1 VVTGDLP
8 TVSAEKVTVL
18 RDLELVTVTPA
29 IQAERELRSAE
40 GALIYRISPEV
51 ARATG
56 LRAGDV
62 IVGVNRT
69 RVREAGEFAALL
81 RAMQPREPF
90 RLTFERDGAHNFV
103 DLSF

>member
-1 VVTGDLP
+1 
-8 TVSAEKVTVL
+8 VL
-18 RDLELVTVTPA
+18 ESLELVNVTPG
-29 IQAERELRSAE
+29 IQAERELRSSE

-62 IVGVNRT
+62 IVGVDRT
-69 RVREAGEFAALL
+69 RVRQAEEFATLL
-81 RAMQPREPF
+81 RALRPREPF